1 MAVFMAIQPPSPVR
15 RRVQTSQSRHAQGG
29 GHVDGRIGDA
39 DHRVTGRHLGREII
53 QTDEW
58 INTGIGMQTKI
69 QLPAQGHDLRPV
81 VTVLQR

>member
-1 MAVFMAIQPPSPVR
+1 MAVFTAIQPPSPVR
-15 RRVQTSQSRHAQGG
+15 RRIQTSQCRHAQGG

-58 INTGIGMQTKI
+58 IDTEVRMQVKI
-69 QLPAQGHDLRPV
+69 QLPAQGRDLRPV